1 VSGTI
6 DSLGER
12 FMREHVM
19 VRCKQSTQGEY
30 QRALDLFINRKLAR
44 RRVAE
49 VTRADIAE
57 LHHA

>member
-1 VSGTI
+1 
-6 DSLGER
+6 
-12 FMREHVM
+12 MREHVM

-49 VTRADIAE
+49 
-57 LHHA
+57 